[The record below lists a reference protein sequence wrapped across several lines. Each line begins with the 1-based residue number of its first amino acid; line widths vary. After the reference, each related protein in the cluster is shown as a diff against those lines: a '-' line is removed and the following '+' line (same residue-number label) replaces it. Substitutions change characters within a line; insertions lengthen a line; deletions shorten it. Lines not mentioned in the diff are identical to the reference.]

1 MYEKN
6 DSGSSHVAEGEGVGG
21 LEEGQKDVHCLG
33 EMDVEVTCDSGG
45 CAVLYNATCNLL
57 LYILSRRKAIT
68 NLIISW
74 QRPYH
79 SISFIQSIIQHLVE
93 RTV

>member
-1 MYEKN
+1 MYGKN
-6 DSGSSHVAEGEGVGG
+6 DSRSSHVAEGEGVGG
-21 LEEGQKDVHCLG
+21 LEEAQKGRTCLG

-45 CAVLYNATCNLL
+45 CAVLYNGTCNLL

-79 SISFIQSIIQHLVE
+79 LMSFIQSITQHLVE